1 MSVLQM
7 IVADM
12 VPATSLAVPL
22 IGLYPI
28 TESPLVNNQ
37 RQAFDRVHNSR
48 RPLDRLFALCDPVTL
63 TFDLL
68 TPKSYHL

>member
-22 IGLYPI
+22 IGWYCTRDL
-28 TESPLVNNQ
+28 
-37 RQAFDRVHNSR
+37 VHNGTTR
-48 RPLDRLFALCDPVTL
+48 
-63 TFDLL
+63 
-68 TPKSYHL
+68 K